1 MIVDGTLIIED
12 ETGQKKTGKVG
23 DLFYFNKGTTVTFT
37 TPDYGIGFFVGQMM
51 KQTKGKGNPALIN
64 DLLKDKLEK

>member
-1 MIVDGTLIIED
+1 MGRED

-37 TPDYGIGFFVGQMM
+37 TPDYGIGFFVGQR
-51 KQTKGKGNPALIN
+51 GEGEA
-64 DLLKDKLEK
+64 